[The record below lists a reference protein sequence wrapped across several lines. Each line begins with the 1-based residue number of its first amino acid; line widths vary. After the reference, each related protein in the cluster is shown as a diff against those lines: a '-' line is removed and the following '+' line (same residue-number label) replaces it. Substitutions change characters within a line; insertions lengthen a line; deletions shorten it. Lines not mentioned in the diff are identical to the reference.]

1 MKSATGSK
9 MTKHHRKVTLY
20 NGDRYKKVNVMNT
33 LWESRCCGCG
43 IYKPDTAVA
52 LCDRCL
58 HMESCCDANPKI
70 GEEEQMWD
78 EAMKMSDDYIE
89 QINLGEDA

>member
-1 MKSATGSK
+1 
-9 MTKHHRKVTLY
+9 
-20 NGDRYKKVNVMNT
+20 
-33 LWESRCCGCG
+33 
-43 IYKPDTAVA
+43 
-52 LCDRCL
+52 
-58 HMESCCDANPKI
+58 MESCCDANPKI